1 MLVVDGLTIVF
12 CNSNTMHVRIV
23 DFIHLLGDVIEVVNK
38 PMYATAVGL
47 VVYGSKTSKKDRKFR
62 IRDNNIFNRVIGRMK
77 RWFRDVI

>member
-1 MLVVDGLTIVF
+1 MAEQIFNAPARVGHPQGISGL
-12 CNSNTMHVRIV
+12 
-23 DFIHLLGDVIEVVNK
+23 IEVVNK

-62 IRDNNIFNRVIGRMK
+62 IRDNNIFNRVMGRMK